1 MREPHFVVSV
11 ESWPWEL
18 SIQGEPPRRRRSLVI
33 GKAEGRVLLALDDG
47 RVLQNRATLHETLS
61 AHLNGPMSGSLRKPG
76 PVSLEIETE
85 TVIEENGL
93 GP

>member
-1 MREPHFVVSV
+1 
-11 ESWPWEL
+11 
-18 SIQGEPPRRRRSLVI
+18 
-33 GKAEGRVLLALDDG
+33 VLLALDDG
-47 RVLQNRATLHETLS
+47 RVLQNRATVHETLS
-61 AHLNGPMSGSLRKPG
+61 AHFKGPMSGSLRKAG